1 MGFFANIEK
10 MENIAGGFGL
20 FKESLKVD
28 ELYKKAEAAVEELEE
43 EASDSAESGSARD
56 LLEELEDA
64 LEYGDEVI
72 CQNLLTRYK
81 EELDTAKEA
90 YREKFSEL
98 ERDERRAKGM
108 LSHVYELIIS
118 TLEAKLS
125 HYENLKNT
133 TAESKGE

>member
-1 MGFFANIEK
+1 MLYKGVSVFANV
-10 MENIAGGFGL
+10 MET
-20 FKESLKVD
+20 SVD
-28 ELYKKAEAAVEELEE
+28 ELYKKAEEAVEELEQ
-43 EASDSAESGSARD
+43 EASDSTESGNARD

-81 EELDTAKEA
+81 QEAEEAREA

-98 ERDERRAKGM
+98 DRDERRAKGM
-108 LSHVYELIIS
+108 LSNIYGLIIS

-125 HYENLKNT
+125 HYENLNNIK
-133 TAESKGE
+133 AENKGE